1 MNELEVL
8 VNQYKNIDSKLDKI
22 SDKGEKLS
30 TETVVQRLDID
41 HLKAEVVLL
50 KKQQDE
56 ILARI
61 DELEDL
67 PNKEKAIVLKEDKF
81 NKANVSKII
90 EKMLSHYDYAVS
102 LNKKYNW
109 NVPVK
114 IYADYNEESITKE
127 LMIKY
132 KVPAFNCYKYDK
144 AYAIEK

>member
-22 SDKGEKLS
+22 SDKVEKLS

-67 PNKEKAIVLKEDKF
+67 PNKEKAEKWSTVVNNVLKVLSGLF
-81 NKANVSKII
+81 TTAMLTYIGIKI
-90 EKMLSHYDYAVS
+90 
-102 LNKKYNW
+102 
-109 NVPVK
+109 
-114 IYADYNEESITKE
+114 
-127 LMIKY
+127 
-132 KVPAFNCYKYDK
+132 
-144 AYAIEK
+144 